1 MREFPEEERKEVRT
15 IFARKGFR
23 GQALEQMV
31 QHVTADPVFWVDT
44 MMTEELGLTAV
55 PTGAPLR
62 SGMVVAGSYALGAA
76 FPVIPYALPIEVS
89 TAFAISVG
97 STLVAL
103 FCAGSAKTWMTGRRW
118 LRSGLE
124 TMLIGAIA
132 AAATFLAGRL
142 IAA

>member
-1 MREFPEEERKEVRT
+1 MSMQFGSATEFSNMC
-15 IFARKGFR
+15 G
-23 GQALEQMV
+23 
-31 QHVTADPVFWVDT
+31 VTLMNT
-44 MMTEELGLTAV
+44 
-55 PTGAPLR
+55 
-62 SGMVVAGSYALGAA
+62 
-76 FPVIPYALPIEVS
+76 PIEVS

>member
-1 MREFPEEERKEVRT
+1 MAAGSVPPTGAVG
-15 IFARKGFR
+15 IAS
-23 GQALEQMV
+23 
-31 QHVTADPVFWVDT
+31 
-44 MMTEELGLTAV
+44 GLTALV
-55 PTGAPLR
+55 LVALVAAPVRAQTPDEAQRERDR
-62 SGMVVAGSYALGAA
+62 SSMRSL
-76 FPVIPYALPIEVS
+76 INEDLETLMNTPIEVS

-103 FCAGSAKTWMTGRRW
+103 VCAGSAKTWMTGRRW